1 MAYTL
6 PHTAITKIPDTEPD
20 AVPELWNDT
29 YAEIDANFARIV
41 GFNPVGK
48 CLTAGDVAEKTVD
61 CENFTL
67 AENSVF
73 TVRFEHTNSA
83 SRPSLNVNG
92 TGARAIKYRGS
103 SIKASML
110 AANRVYQ
117 FVYDGTE
124 WDLIGDLDTGDQC
137 LPLTGGTLSG
147 ALTVQGNV
155 TAQDPTQAQHVVT
168 KKHLESALSSLSAD
182 AQGKYLPLKGGTLS
196 GALTVRG
203 NVTAQDPTQAQH
215 VVTKKH
221 LESALS
227 SLSADAQGKYLPLK
241 GGTLS
246 GALTVRGNVIASEPK
261 EATHLTTRKYVDD
274 AVDALQRDTAD
285 RYLKQAGGTITG
297 NLTVQGPCTVREPE
311 QNSEAATKAYVDTAA
326 AKATIKMIIWE
337 AA

>member
-203 NVTAQDPTQAQH
+203 NV
-215 VVTKKH
+215 
-221 LESALS
+221 
-227 SLSADAQGKYLPLK
+227 
-241 GGTLS
+241 
-246 GALTVRGNVIASEPK
+246 IASEPTK
-261 EATHLTTRKYVDD
+261 ATHLTTRKYVDD
-274 AVDALQRDTAD
+274 AVDAIQRDTAD
-285 RYLKQAGGTITG
+285 LYLKQAGGTITG

-337 AA
+337 TA

>member
-203 NVTAQDPTQAQH
+203 NV
-215 VVTKKH
+215 
-221 LESALS
+221 
-227 SLSADAQGKYLPLK
+227 
-241 GGTLS
+241 
-246 GALTVRGNVIASEPK
+246 IASEPTK
-261 EATHLTTRKYVDD
+261 ATHLTTRKYVDD
-274 AVDALQRDTAD
+274 AVDAIQRDTAD

-337 AA
+337 TA

>member
-203 NVTAQDPTQAQH
+203 NV
-215 VVTKKH
+215 
-221 LESALS
+221 
-227 SLSADAQGKYLPLK
+227 
-241 GGTLS
+241 
-246 GALTVRGNVIASEPK
+246 IASEPT

-274 AVDALQRDTAD
+274 AVDAIQRDTAD
-285 RYLKQAGGTITG
+285 LYLKQAGGTITG
-297 NLTVQGPCTVREPE
+297 NLTVQGPCTVQEPE

>member
-203 NVTAQDPTQAQH
+203 NV
-215 VVTKKH
+215 
-221 LESALS
+221 
-227 SLSADAQGKYLPLK
+227 
-241 GGTLS
+241 
-246 GALTVRGNVIASEPK
+246 IASEPT

-274 AVDALQRDTAD
+274 AVDAIQRDTAD
-285 RYLKQAGGTITG
+285 LYLKQAGGTITG

>member
-203 NVTAQDPTQAQH
+203 NV
-215 VVTKKH
+215 
-221 LESALS
+221 
-227 SLSADAQGKYLPLK
+227 
-241 GGTLS
+241 
-246 GALTVRGNVIASEPK
+246 IASEPT

-274 AVDALQRDTAD
+274 AVDAILRDAAD
-285 RYLKQAGGTITG
+285 LYLKQAGGTITG

>member
-203 NVTAQDPTQAQH
+203 NV
-215 VVTKKH
+215 
-221 LESALS
+221 
-227 SLSADAQGKYLPLK
+227 
-241 GGTLS
+241 
-246 GALTVRGNVIASEPK
+246 IASEPT

-274 AVDALQRDTAD
+274 AVDAIQRDTAD

-297 NLTVQGPCTVREPE
+297 NLTVQGLCTVREPE

>member
-203 NVTAQDPTQAQH
+203 NV
-215 VVTKKH
+215 
-221 LESALS
+221 
-227 SLSADAQGKYLPLK
+227 
-241 GGTLS
+241 
-246 GALTVRGNVIASEPK
+246 IASEPT

-274 AVDALQRDTAD
+274 AVDEIQRDTAD

>member
-203 NVTAQDPTQAQH
+203 NV
-215 VVTKKH
+215 
-221 LESALS
+221 
-227 SLSADAQGKYLPLK
+227 
-241 GGTLS
+241 
-246 GALTVRGNVIASEPK
+246 IASEPTK
-261 EATHLTTRKYVDD
+261 ATHLTTRKYVDD
-274 AVDALQRDTAD
+274 AVDAIQRDTAD
-285 RYLKQAGGTITG
+285 LYLKQAGGTITG

>member
-182 AQGKYLPLKGGTLS
+182 AQGKYLPLKGGTI
-196 GALTVRG
+196 
-203 NVTAQDPTQAQH
+203 
-215 VVTKKH
+215 
-221 LESALS
+221 
-227 SLSADAQGKYLPLK
+227 
-241 GGTLS
+241 S

-274 AVDALQRDTAD
+274 AVDAIQRDTAD

>member
-67 AENSVF
+67 AENSVV

-203 NVTAQDPTQAQH
+203 NV
-215 VVTKKH
+215 
-221 LESALS
+221 
-227 SLSADAQGKYLPLK
+227 
-241 GGTLS
+241 
-246 GALTVRGNVIASEPK
+246 IASEPT

-274 AVDALQRDTAD
+274 AVDAIQRDTAD
-285 RYLKQAGGTITG
+285 LYLKQAGGTITG

>member
-203 NVTAQDPTQAQH
+203 NV
-215 VVTKKH
+215 
-221 LESALS
+221 
-227 SLSADAQGKYLPLK
+227 
-241 GGTLS
+241 
-246 GALTVRGNVIASEPK
+246 IASEPT

-274 AVDALQRDTAD
+274 AVDAIQRDTAD
-285 RYLKQAGGTITG
+285 LYLKQAGGTITG

-337 AA
+337 TA

>member
-203 NVTAQDPTQAQH
+203 NV
-215 VVTKKH
+215 
-221 LESALS
+221 
-227 SLSADAQGKYLPLK
+227 
-241 GGTLS
+241 
-246 GALTVRGNVIASEPK
+246 IASEPK

-274 AVDALQRDTAD
+274 AVDTIQRDTAD

>member
-203 NVTAQDPTQAQH
+203 NV
-215 VVTKKH
+215 
-221 LESALS
+221 
-227 SLSADAQGKYLPLK
+227 
-241 GGTLS
+241 
-246 GALTVRGNVIASEPK
+246 IASEPT

-274 AVDALQRDTAD
+274 AVDAIQRDTED
-285 RYLKQAGGTITG
+285 LYLKQAGGTITG

>member
-29 YAEIDANFARIV
+29 YAEIDSNFARIV

-103 SIKASML
+103 SIKASTL

-147 ALTVQGNV
+147 ALTVQGTV
-155 TAQDPTQAQHVVT
+155 TAQDPTQAQ
-168 KKHLESALSSLSAD
+168 
-182 AQGKYLPLKGGTLS
+182 
-196 GALTVRG
+196 
-203 NVTAQDPTQAQH
+203 
-215 VVTKKH
+215 
-221 LESALS
+221 
-227 SLSADAQGKYLPLK
+227 
-241 GGTLS
+241 
-246 GALTVRGNVIASEPK
+246 
-261 EATHLTTRKYVDD
+261 HLTTRKYVDD
-274 AVDALQRDTAD
+274 AVDAIQRDTAD
-285 RYLKQAGGTITG
+285 LYLKQAGGTITG

-311 QNSEAATKAYVDTAA
+311 QNNEAATKAYVDTAA
-326 AKATIKMIIWE
+326 AEATIKMIIWE

>member
-203 NVTAQDPTQAQH
+203 NV
-215 VVTKKH
+215 
-221 LESALS
+221 
-227 SLSADAQGKYLPLK
+227 
-241 GGTLS
+241 
-246 GALTVRGNVIASEPK
+246 IASEPT

-274 AVDALQRDTAD
+274 AVDAIQRDTSD

>member
-203 NVTAQDPTQAQH
+203 NV
-215 VVTKKH
+215 
-221 LESALS
+221 
-227 SLSADAQGKYLPLK
+227 
-241 GGTLS
+241 
-246 GALTVRGNVIASEPK
+246 IASEPT

-274 AVDALQRDTAD
+274 AVDAIQRDTAD
-285 RYLKQAGGTITG
+285 LYLKQAGGTITG

-311 QNSEAATKAYVDTAA
+311 QNSEAATKGYVDTAA

>member
-196 GALTVRG
+196 GALTVQG
-203 NVTAQDPTQAQH
+203 NVTAQDPTQAQ
-215 VVTKKH
+215 
-221 LESALS
+221 
-227 SLSADAQGKYLPLK
+227 
-241 GGTLS
+241 
-246 GALTVRGNVIASEPK
+246 
-261 EATHLTTRKYVDD
+261 HLTTRKYVDD
-274 AVDALQRDTAD
+274 AVDAIQRDTAD
-285 RYLKQAGGTITG
+285 LYLKQAGGTITG

-311 QNSEAATKAYVDTAA
+311 QNNEAATKAYVDTAV
-326 AKATIKMIIWE
+326 AKATIKMVIWE

>member
-6 PHTAITKIPDTEPD
+6 AHTAITKIPDTEPD

-196 GALTVRG
+196 GALTVQG
-203 NVTAQDPTQAQH
+203 NVTAQDPTQAQ
-215 VVTKKH
+215 
-221 LESALS
+221 
-227 SLSADAQGKYLPLK
+227 
-241 GGTLS
+241 
-246 GALTVRGNVIASEPK
+246 
-261 EATHLTTRKYVDD
+261 HLTTRKYVDD
-274 AVDALQRDTAD
+274 AVDAIQRDTAD
-285 RYLKQAGGTITG
+285 LYLKQAGGTITG
-297 NLTVQGPCTVREPE
+297 NLTVQGPCTVRDPE
-311 QNSEAATKAYVDTAA
+311 QNNEAATKAYVDTAA
-326 AKATIKMIIWE
+326 AKATIKMVIWE

>member
-73 TVRFEHTNSA
+73 TIRFEHTNSA

-203 NVTAQDPTQAQH
+203 NV
-215 VVTKKH
+215 
-221 LESALS
+221 
-227 SLSADAQGKYLPLK
+227 
-241 GGTLS
+241 
-246 GALTVRGNVIASEPK
+246 IASEPK

-274 AVDALQRDTAD
+274 AVDAIQRDTAD
-285 RYLKQAGGTITG
+285 LYLKQAGGTITG

>member
-203 NVTAQDPTQAQH
+203 NV
-215 VVTKKH
+215 
-221 LESALS
+221 
-227 SLSADAQGKYLPLK
+227 
-241 GGTLS
+241 
-246 GALTVRGNVIASEPK
+246 IASEPK
-261 EATHLTTRKYVDD
+261 EATPLTTRKYVDD
-274 AVDALQRDTAD
+274 AVDAIQRDTAD
-285 RYLKQAGGTITG
+285 LYLKQAGGTITG

>member
-203 NVTAQDPTQAQH
+203 NV
-215 VVTKKH
+215 
-221 LESALS
+221 
-227 SLSADAQGKYLPLK
+227 
-241 GGTLS
+241 
-246 GALTVRGNVIASEPK
+246 IASEPK

-274 AVDALQRDTAD
+274 AVDAIQRDTAD
-285 RYLKQAGGTITG
+285 LYLKQAGGTITG

>member
-196 GALTVRG
+196 GALTVQG
-203 NVTAQDPTQAQH
+203 NVTAQDPTQAQ
-215 VVTKKH
+215 
-221 LESALS
+221 
-227 SLSADAQGKYLPLK
+227 
-241 GGTLS
+241 
-246 GALTVRGNVIASEPK
+246 
-261 EATHLTTRKYVDD
+261 HLTTRKYVDD
-274 AVDALQRDTAD
+274 AVDAIQRDTAD

>member
-73 TVRFEHTNSA
+73 TVRFEHANSA

-203 NVTAQDPTQAQH
+203 NV
-215 VVTKKH
+215 
-221 LESALS
+221 
-227 SLSADAQGKYLPLK
+227 
-241 GGTLS
+241 
-246 GALTVRGNVIASEPK
+246 IASEPK

-274 AVDALQRDTAD
+274 AVDTIQRDTAD
-285 RYLKQAGGTITG
+285 LYLKQAGGTITG

>member
-124 WDLIGDLDTGDQC
+124 WDLLGDLDTGDQC

-203 NVTAQDPTQAQH
+203 NV
-215 VVTKKH
+215 
-221 LESALS
+221 
-227 SLSADAQGKYLPLK
+227 
-241 GGTLS
+241 
-246 GALTVRGNVIASEPK
+246 IASEPK

-274 AVDALQRDTAD
+274 AVDAIQRDTAD
-285 RYLKQAGGTITG
+285 LYLKQAGGTITG

>member
-117 FVYDGTE
+117 FVFDGTE

-203 NVTAQDPTQAQH
+203 NV
-215 VVTKKH
+215 
-221 LESALS
+221 
-227 SLSADAQGKYLPLK
+227 
-241 GGTLS
+241 
-246 GALTVRGNVIASEPK
+246 IASEPT

-274 AVDALQRDTAD
+274 AVDAIQRDTAD
-285 RYLKQAGGTITG
+285 LYLKQAGGTITG

-326 AKATIKMIIWE
+326 AKATIKMIIWG

>member
-203 NVTAQDPTQAQH
+203 NV
-215 VVTKKH
+215 
-221 LESALS
+221 
-227 SLSADAQGKYLPLK
+227 
-241 GGTLS
+241 
-246 GALTVRGNVIASEPK
+246 IASEPK

-274 AVDALQRDTAD
+274 AVDAIQRDTAD

>member
-147 ALTVQGNV
+147 ALTVQGTV

-168 KKHLESALSSLSAD
+168 KKHLESALSSLSSD
-182 AQGKYLPLKGGTLS
+182 AQGKYLPLTGGTLS

-203 NVTAQDPTQAQH
+203 
-215 VVTKKH
+215 
-221 LESALS
+221 
-227 SLSADAQGKYLPLK
+227 Y
-241 GGTLS
+241 
-246 GALTVRGNVIASEPK
+246 VIASEPT

-274 AVDALQRDTAD
+274 AVDAIQRDTAD
-285 RYLKQAGGTITG
+285 LYLKQAGGTITG
-297 NLTVQGPCTVREPE
+297 NLTVQGPCTVRDPE
-311 QNSEAATKAYVDTAA
+311 QNNEAATKAYVDTAA
-326 AKATIKMIIWE
+326 AKATIKMVIWE

>member
-182 AQGKYLPLKGGTLS
+182 AQGKYLPLTGGTLS
-196 GALTVRG
+196 GALTV
-203 NVTAQDPTQAQH
+203 Q
-215 VVTKKH
+215 
-221 LESALS
+221 
-227 SLSADAQGKYLPLK
+227 
-241 GGTLS
+241 
-246 GALTVRGNVIASEPK
+246 GNVIASEPT

-274 AVDALQRDTAD
+274 AVDAIQRDTAD
-285 RYLKQAGGTITG
+285 LYLKQAGGTITG

-326 AKATIKMIIWE
+326 AKATIKMKIWE

>member
-196 GALTVRG
+196 GALTVQG
-203 NVTAQDPTQAQH
+203 NVTAQDPTQAQ
-215 VVTKKH
+215 
-221 LESALS
+221 
-227 SLSADAQGKYLPLK
+227 
-241 GGTLS
+241 
-246 GALTVRGNVIASEPK
+246 
-261 EATHLTTRKYVDD
+261 HLTTRKYVDD
-274 AVDALQRDTAD
+274 AVDAIQRDTAD
-285 RYLKQAGGTITG
+285 LYLKQAGGTITG
-297 NLTVQGPCTVREPE
+297 NLTVQGPCTVRDPE
-311 QNSEAATKAYVDTAA
+311 QNNEAATKAYVDTAA
-326 AKATIKMIIWE
+326 AKATIKMVIWE

>member
-203 NVTAQDPTQAQH
+203 NV
-215 VVTKKH
+215 
-221 LESALS
+221 
-227 SLSADAQGKYLPLK
+227 
-241 GGTLS
+241 
-246 GALTVRGNVIASEPK
+246 IASEPK

-274 AVDALQRDTAD
+274 AVDAIQRDTED

>member
-203 NVTAQDPTQAQH
+203 NV
-215 VVTKKH
+215 
-221 LESALS
+221 
-227 SLSADAQGKYLPLK
+227 
-241 GGTLS
+241 
-246 GALTVRGNVIASEPK
+246 IASEPT

-274 AVDALQRDTAD
+274 AVDAIQRDTAD

>member
-203 NVTAQDPTQAQH
+203 NV
-215 VVTKKH
+215 
-221 LESALS
+221 
-227 SLSADAQGKYLPLK
+227 
-241 GGTLS
+241 
-246 GALTVRGNVIASEPK
+246 IASEPTK
-261 EATHLTTRKYVDD
+261 ATHLTTRKYVDD
-274 AVDALQRDTAD
+274 AVDAIQRDTAD

>member
-203 NVTAQDPTQAQH
+203 NV
-215 VVTKKH
+215 
-221 LESALS
+221 
-227 SLSADAQGKYLPLK
+227 
-241 GGTLS
+241 
-246 GALTVRGNVIASEPK
+246 IASEPK

-274 AVDALQRDTAD
+274 AVDAIQRDTAD
-285 RYLKQAGGTITG
+285 LYLKQAGGTITG

-311 QNSEAATKAYVDTAA
+311 QNSEAATKGYVDTAA

>member
-203 NVTAQDPTQAQH
+203 NV
-215 VVTKKH
+215 
-221 LESALS
+221 
-227 SLSADAQGKYLPLK
+227 
-241 GGTLS
+241 
-246 GALTVRGNVIASEPK
+246 IASEPK

-274 AVDALQRDTAD
+274 AVDAIQRDTAD
-285 RYLKQAGGTITG
+285 LYLKQAGGTITG

-337 AA
+337 TA

>member
-67 AENSVF
+67 AEYSVF

-203 NVTAQDPTQAQH
+203 NV
-215 VVTKKH
+215 
-221 LESALS
+221 
-227 SLSADAQGKYLPLK
+227 
-241 GGTLS
+241 
-246 GALTVRGNVIASEPK
+246 IASEPK

-274 AVDALQRDTAD
+274 AVDAIQRDTAD
-285 RYLKQAGGTITG
+285 CYLKQAGGTITG

>member
-203 NVTAQDPTQAQH
+203 NV
-215 VVTKKH
+215 
-221 LESALS
+221 
-227 SLSADAQGKYLPLK
+227 
-241 GGTLS
+241 
-246 GALTVRGNVIASEPK
+246 IASEPK

-274 AVDALQRDTAD
+274 AVDAIQRDTAD
-285 RYLKQAGGTITG
+285 LYLKQAGGTITG

-326 AKATIKMIIWE
+326 AKATIKMIIWG

>member
-203 NVTAQDPTQAQH
+203 NV
-215 VVTKKH
+215 
-221 LESALS
+221 
-227 SLSADAQGKYLPLK
+227 
-241 GGTLS
+241 
-246 GALTVRGNVIASEPK
+246 IASEPT

-274 AVDALQRDTAD
+274 AVDAIQRDTAD
-285 RYLKQAGGTITG
+285 LYLKQAGGTITG

-311 QNSEAATKAYVDTAA
+311 QNNEAATKAYVDTAA

>member
-124 WDLIGDLDTGDQC
+124 WDLVGDLDTGDQC

-203 NVTAQDPTQAQH
+203 NV
-215 VVTKKH
+215 
-221 LESALS
+221 
-227 SLSADAQGKYLPLK
+227 
-241 GGTLS
+241 
-246 GALTVRGNVIASEPK
+246 IASEPK

-274 AVDALQRDTAD
+274 AVDAIQRDTAD
-285 RYLKQAGGTITG
+285 LYLKQAGGTITG

>member
-203 NVTAQDPTQAQH
+203 NV
-215 VVTKKH
+215 
-221 LESALS
+221 
-227 SLSADAQGKYLPLK
+227 
-241 GGTLS
+241 
-246 GALTVRGNVIASEPK
+246 IASEPK